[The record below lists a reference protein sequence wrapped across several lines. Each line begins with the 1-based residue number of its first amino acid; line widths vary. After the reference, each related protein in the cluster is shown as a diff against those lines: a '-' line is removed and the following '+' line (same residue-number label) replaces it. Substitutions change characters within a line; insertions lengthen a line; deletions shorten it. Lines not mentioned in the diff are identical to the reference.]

1 MLLRN
6 RALLAVSFAVC
17 ATYTGIGMVAPVR
30 VLYAQAHGASLF
42 IIGAMGSSYLISNF
56 IFQYPG
62 GWLADRWGR
71 KPMMILSLALQ
82 AIISATY
89 LVVSDPVLFILVRVG
104 EGAVAAVFLPSSRAI
119 ITDAIPA
126 EKRGE
131 AFGIYSAFFNAGF
144 LLGPALGGIIAST
157 GYATAFYGAV
167 IFRLVAIVIVIT
179 MIRVPAKSRE
189 SRQEKSAPLPLGEL
203 FAPALLAAYIMEFA
217 NYLFIGFD
225 ISLTPLW
232 MHDHLNAP
240 VAMIGIAYM
249 AWSVTSIITSPFGG
263 RMADRRRRSTLIL
276 VFGLAQVPFYVYYGL
291 ASAAI
296 MVVIV
301 FALHGIAYSLM
312 QPAIDAHLASASRPD
327 ARARTQGL
335 YTGFGTFGGF
345 VGASVSSLLYAVNYR
360 LPLLTIAGVF
370 GVGILIGGLMICR
383 YEMRDDP
390 GQEIEVVARE
400 TAVRS

>member
-6 RALLAVSFAVC
+6 RTLLAVSFAVC
-17 ATYTGIGMVAPVR
+17 ATFTGIGMVAPVR

-56 IFQYPG
+56 LFQYPG

-89 LVVSDPVLFILVRVG
+89 LVVADPFLFILVRLG

-119 ITDAIPA
+119 ITDAIPT

-157 GYATAFYGAV
+157 GYATAFIGAV

-189 SRQEKSAPLPLGEL
+189 SSREKSSPLSLDEL
-203 FAPALLAAYIMEFA
+203 FALPLLAAYIMEFA

-263 RMADRRRRSTLIL
+263 RLADRRRRSTLIFI
-276 VFGLAQVPFYVYYGL
+276 FGLAQVPFYIYYGL
-291 ASAAI
+291 ASVAI

-312 QPAIDAHLASASRPD
+312 QPAIDAHLASALRPD

-335 YTGFGTFGGF
+335 YTAFGTFGGF

-370 GVGILIGGLMICR
+370 GVGILIGGLMIRR
-383 YEMRDDP
+383 YEARDGT
-390 GQEIEVVARE
+390 GQEVEVVARE
-400 TAVRS
+400 SAVQG